1 MRVIIMWAIVCMIS
15 VGIHGLGIMRNI
27 ICIIIVVGDIKRL
40 RLAIILGWI
49 MEVRGRNW
57 GSGLEYTI
65 GGRRV
70 HCIVCSKR
78 SSSECMWEM
87 TVP

>member
-1 MRVIIMWAIVCMIS
+1 MLLGLYYEGYSYVGYRLHDS

-49 MEVRGRNW
+49 M
-57 GSGLEYTI
+57 
-65 GGRRV
+65 
-70 HCIVCSKR
+70 
-78 SSSECMWEM
+78 
-87 TVP
+87 